1 MGRLMVELTPEAK
14 ADFVAFNRGKTYENT
29 QAMLSAYHEW
39 VADSYG
45 EAAVMVNGKP
55 YPPGTRHASP
65 FRGSILWTGD
75 TTEER
80 RAIKRDG
87 LQAFMDAPTKLPC
100 GHESVS
106 DYCETCSMAMVESAQ
121 AQLDKIKNRKGKA
134 A

>member
-1 MGRLMVELTPEAK
+1 MIELTPEAK
-14 ADFVAFNRGKTYENT
+14 ADFVAFNRGKTYEST
-29 QAMLSAYHEW
+29 EAMLSAYHDW
-39 VADSYG
+39 VSDSYG
-45 EAAVMVNGKP
+45 ESAVIIAGKA
-55 YPPGTRHASP
+55 YPPGTRSSSP

-87 LQAFMDAPTKLPC
+87 LQAFMESPTKLPC
-100 GHESVS
+100 GHESAT

-121 AQLDKIKNRKGKA
+121 AQLDAIRKRKERA